1 MVASRIDPR
10 SVALPTLNIKDL
22 ERQAIERAL
31 DSVGGNKTHAAKVL
45 GLSRRGL
52 LKKLERYRENDEKA
66 ANKDLDA

>member
-1 MVASRIDPR
+1 M
-10 SVALPTLNIKDL
+10 NIKDL

-52 LKKLERYRENDEKA
+52 LKKLERYRETDEA
-66 ANKDLDA
+66 AAAGGED